1 MSVEKEQILDL
12 YRVHQSIN
20 KTAQILGISQA
31 TVRRVL
37 VEGNLYQNRTSRYVL
52 RLYRAGFSISEIQDI
67 MQVSR
72 NAVISYLPYTRGYRL
87 TAHKS
92 ANAIRIARTRARKQN
107 PSKQSWLLLNRAA
120 FSLYRASQ
128 RFLSWFVKLSL
139 HSF

>member
-1 MSVEKEQILDL
+1 MSVKKEKNRVFYQEQ
-12 YRVHQSIN
+12 HSIN
-20 KTAQILGISQA
+20 KTAQILGIPQA

-37 VEGNLYQNRTSRYVL
+37 VEGDLYQNRTSRYVL

-72 NAVISYLPYTRGYRL
+72 SAVISYLPYTRGYRL

-107 PSKQSWLLLNRAA
+107 QSKQS
-120 FSLYRASQ
+120 
-128 RFLSWFVKLSL
+128 
-139 HSF
+139 

>member
-31 TVRRVL
+31 TVRVL

-107 PSKQSWLLLNRAA
+107 QSKQS
-120 FSLYRASQ
+120 
-128 RFLSWFVKLSL
+128 
-139 HSF
+139 

>member
-12 YRVHQSIN
+12 YREHQSIN

-37 VEGNLYQNRTSRYVL
+37 VEGDLYQNRTSRYVL

-107 PSKQSWLLLNRAA
+107 LSKQS
-120 FSLYRASQ
+120 
-128 RFLSWFVKLSL
+128 
-139 HSF
+139 

>member
-12 YRVHQSIN
+12 YQEHQSIN

-72 NAVISYLPYTRGYRL
+72 SAVISYLPYTRGYRL

-92 ANAIRIARTRARKQN
+92 ANAIRIALTRARKQN
-107 PSKQSWLLLNRAA
+107 QSQQ
-120 FSLYRASQ
+120 S
-128 RFLSWFVKLSL
+128 
-139 HSF
+139 